1 MTESKYT
8 SKDMLSDFLIEIK
21 RWKSM
26 MTHMEKEALFIDRQL
41 NPSDYDMKTIY
52 LLERLAAFRRQ
63 TLNKKKAL
71 TTFKEEI
78 SVHENEL
85 TRVLQV
91 KNILFDI
98 GYYEGHD
105 SLKTRFEKFC
115 KEFKEHKTKV
125 LYYTTNK

>member
-41 NPSDYDMKTIY
+41 NPSGYDMKTMA
-52 LLERLAAFRRQ
+52 LLKRLTTFRTQ
-63 TLNKKKAL
+63 TLNKTKAL
-71 TTFKEEI
+71 TAFKKEI

-85 TRVLQV
+85 IGILQV
-91 KNILFDI
+91 KDILFDI
-98 GYYEGHD
+98 GYNEGHD

-115 KEFKEHKTKV
+115 TEFKEHKAKV
-125 LYYTTNK
+125 LYYTAGK